1 MRATC
6 SAHPFFIK
14 FVTQI
19 ILVEEYKAWRPLLC
33 RFIPLSC
40 YFLPHGSKER
50 PTLNPVRN

>member
-6 SAHPFFIK
+6 SAPPILFN

-19 ILVEEYKAWRPLLC
+19 ILGEEYKAWRSLLC

-40 YFLPHGSKER
+40 YFLSHGSKER
-50 PTLNPVRN
+50 PTVKPIRN